1 MGVVKLLRQ
10 VSEDEQKLLLQYYKK
25 GQNTLLRQRAQAV
38 LLSSRGGRC
47 EDIASV
53 IFASLRV
60 VRMWIKDFNERGF
73 SSLFAAYTGNQN
85 ASKLNKGQKEEIR
98 ERLKA
103 PPSAYGIPREFWD
116 LPSLKRYVKA
126 EFGVV
131 YESDR
136 SYHYLLEFSN
146 LSFHLPSVFDVRRDE
161 RRIEERLSEIH
172 SELKPL
178 MLSEQWEVFAA
189 DEARITWESETRRA
203 WLKRGERTVVKVHRG
218 KYFQS
223 FFGALNLK
231 TGKEFLHNLSWQ
243 NQETILGAVRALL
256 KAYPRKRICI
266 VWDNAAWHKGKE
278 LREALK
284 KNKSLSRLH
293 LIAFP
298 PYAPD
303 CNPQERVWNWLKDKT
318 SNDSPDSFQT
328 AITLFHGFALSRN
341 FTYRIPS
348 KIPA

>member
-1 MGVVKLLRQ
+1 MEVVKLTRQ
-10 VSEDEQKLLLQYYKK
+10 IGEDEQKLLLQYYKK
-25 GQNTLLRQRAQAV
+25 GQSTLLRQRAQAV
-38 LLSSRGGRC
+38 LLSGRRERC
-47 EDIASV
+47 EDIATV
-53 IFASLRV
+53 IFVSLRV
-60 VRMWIKDFNERGF
+60 VRMWINDFNERGF

-85 ASKLNKGQKEEIR
+85 ASKLTKEQKEEIR
-98 ERLKA
+98 EQLRQ
-103 PPSAYGIPREFWD
+103 PPSAYGLPRQFWD
-116 LPSLKRYVKA
+116 LPSLKRYIKA

-131 YESDR
+131 YESKR

-161 RRIEERLSEIH
+161 RKIEERLSEIH
-172 SELKPL
+172 AELKPL
-178 MLSEQWEVFAA
+178 MASKDWEVFTA

-218 KYFQS
+218 KHFQS

-231 TGKEFLHNLSWQ
+231 TGKAFLHDLSWQ
-243 NQETILGAVRALL
+243 NQETILEAVHALL

-284 KNKSLSRLH
+284 KSKSLSRLH
-293 LIAFP
+293 LISFP

-303 CNPQERVWNWLKDKT
+303 CNPQERVWNWLKEKT
-318 SNDSPDSFQT
+318 SNESPESFQT

-341 FTYRIPS
+341 FHYKIPL